1 MADRVGV
8 VAATVVIEDME
19 VDMEV
24 DMEEEDVEVLEVQDH
39 LGQHQLK

>member
-1 MADRVGV
+1 VEV
-8 VAATVVIEDME
+8 VAANVVIE
-19 VDMEV
+19 DMEV

>member
-8 VAATVVIEDME
+8 VAATVVIE
-19 VDMEV
+19 DMEV